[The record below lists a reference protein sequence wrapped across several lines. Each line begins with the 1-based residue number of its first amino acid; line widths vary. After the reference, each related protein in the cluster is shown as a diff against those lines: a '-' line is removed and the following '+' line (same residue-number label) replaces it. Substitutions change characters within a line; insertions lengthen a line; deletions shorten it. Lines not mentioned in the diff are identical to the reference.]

1 MKLDIPRVLVPLR
14 LGEVCPKLKKALSPL
29 FPTLIKLDIPRV
41 LVPLR
46 LGEVCPKF
54 KNSTVPLLSN
64 VDKARYTK
72 GFSVLETKGGLSQE
86 KQLFFYKLY
95 HNFSFFKNYDRIK
108 NEIRKELNYGS
119 KKQNIRGI

>member
-14 LGEVCPKLKKALSPL
+14 LGGVCPKFKKALSPL
-29 FPTLIKLDIPRV
+29 FPTLMKLDIPRV

-46 LGEVCPKF
+46 LGGVCPKL
-54 KNSTVPLLSN
+54 KNGIIPPFSN

-72 GFSVLETKGGLSQE
+72 GFNTLETRGSLSQE

-95 HNFSFFKNYDRIK
+95 HNFSFFKNYDRIN

-119 KKQNIRGI
+119 KK